1 MIFRATYANS
11 NDASKAIEAYFT
23 ALEIKPDYIRARYN
37 LSIACIQTGQYS
49 EAAEHLLGALSIQQN
64 DISQIQETTKNN
76 VVIHI
81 GDGQSANVWQ
91 TLRLLMDT
99 YIRRSD
105 LVEACDAKDLSAFR
119 KDFDF

>member
-1 MIFRATYANS
+1 
-11 NDASKAIEAYFT
+11 
-23 ALEIKPDYIRARYN
+23 LEIKPDYIRARYN

-64 DISQIQETTKNN
+64 DLLQIAQTTGKEN

-99 YIRRSD
+99 YIRRND
-105 LVEACDAKDLSAFR
+105 LVEACDAKDLDAFR
-119 KDFDF
+119 NDFDF